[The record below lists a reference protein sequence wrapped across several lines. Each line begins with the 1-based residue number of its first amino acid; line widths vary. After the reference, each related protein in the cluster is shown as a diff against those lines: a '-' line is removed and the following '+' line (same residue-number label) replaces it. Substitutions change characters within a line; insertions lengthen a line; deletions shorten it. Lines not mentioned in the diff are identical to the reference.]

1 MTKVG
6 KIVVENGVKENLP
19 GCPFLSGRK
28 EGKTGLAKLLG
39 CFWLKRTHANVCSAW
54 RLAWSW
60 QMARQNLSQ
69 AWTACLAILEEKQEV
84 ATQQKKA
91 RISCFHLLHQEFFLL
106 GLDPQRL
113 L

>member
-1 MTKVG
+1 MSERKLAR
-6 KIVVENGVKENLP
+6 LP
-19 GCPFLSGRK
+19 LLSG
-28 EGKTGLAKLLG
+28 GKDGAG
-39 CFWLKRTHANVCSAW
+39 VCSAW

-91 RISCFHLLHQEFFLL
+91 RRSCFHLLHQEFFLL
-106 GLDPQRL
+106 GLDPTKASVT
-113 L
+113 